1 MREKESKIAEV
12 NLPNFFSFKS
22 ANDLIR
28 IGKKNDGGYLV
39 SQSDISMT
47 DVLISLG
54 IGEDWSFEEDFVN
67 KKRVKLLAYDASMG
81 QKYFFRQFIK
91 FLLLINFK
99 LAIIYLQ
106 LFFSYKKFFSQ
117 TQNHHILKFVGVNT
131 SSNCCTLSSILDR
144 TKSEKI
150 FLKIDIEGSEYRI
163 LNTIIANQ
171 DRISGLVIEFH
182 DCDLHKDKI
191 ETFIQNFILKL
202 VHIHSNNGVHGINGG
217 PVRLDE
223 NFPFLLELTF
233 SKYCKVLNET
243 YLPHKFDMPNDK
255 YRPEINLKI
264 KN

>member
-1 MREKESKIAEV
+1 
-12 NLPNFFSFKS
+12 
-22 ANDLIR
+22 
-28 IGKKNDGGYLV
+28 
-39 SQSDISMT
+39 
-47 DVLISLG
+47 
-54 IGEDWSFEEDFVN
+54 
-67 KKRVKLLAYDASMG
+67 
-81 QKYFFRQFIK
+81 
-91 FLLLINFK
+91 
-99 LAIIYLQ
+99 
-106 LFFSYKKFFSQ
+106 
-117 TQNHHILKFVGVNT
+117 VGVNMI
-131 SSNCCTLSSILDR
+131 SNCCTLLSILNS

-182 DCDLHKDKI
+182 DSDLHKDRIK
-191 ETFIQNFILKL
+191 TFIQNLSLKL
-202 VHIHSNNGVHGINGG
+202 VHIHANNGVHSINGG

-255 YRPEINLKI
+255 LRPEINLKI